1 MNKDEKQGMIGLAVI
16 AVVLMVGG
24 YFIYNTF
31 FTYSTYAECVGDR
44 TSEPGLSNAQ
54 VKTQRDYCGSYF
66 AQRAKPKKKKTD
78 DQIEKEERFAIKNC
92 TTRFGDWT
100 EGSVQMPNNTWVDC
114 GKYQYLKK
122 CVKSSNNVIIYLPY
136 PNCKGGNR

>member
-16 AVVLMVGG
+16 AVVLIVGG
-24 YFIYNTF
+24 YFIYKTF
-31 FTYSTYAECVGDR
+31 FTYSSHAECVGDR
-44 TSEPGLSNAQ
+44 TSEPGMSNLQVIKQ
-54 VKTQRDYCGSYF
+54 VKYCNAYF
-66 AQRAKPKKKKTD
+66 AKKAKSKPKKKKTD
-78 DQIEKEERFAIKNC
+78 NQIEKEERFAIKNC

-114 GKYQYLKK
+114 GEYPYLKK

-136 PNCKGGNR
+136 PNCKEG